1 MERLSKKNKKKI
13 SITMIQKDFKR
24 FKYVYA
30 MAILGLAYYFIFH
43 YWPMYGIQIAF
54 RDFRPARGIW
64 GSTWIGLRHFK
75 DFFNGIYI
83 QRLIRNTVLI
93 SFYELI
99 FSFPAPIIFALLL
112 NEVRSRFFKR
122 TVQTSTYLPHFISQ
136 VIICGILIDFLSTRG
151 LFNDLLEMAGLSRT
165 AFLQDP
171 KNFRAIYVG
180 SGIWQSIGY
189 GSIIFLSALSSV
201 DTQLFDAAV
210 IDGCNRFQRVWH
222 VTIPGILPTIIIML
236 ILRIG
241 SMMSVGF
248 EKVILLYNNTT
259 METADV
265 ISSFVYRYGM
275 QQANYGFATAVGLF
289 NSVINFSL
297 LVIVNAISRKVTE
310 TSLW

>member
-1 MERLSKKNKKKI
+1 MEKVSKKTKSK
-13 SITMIQKDFKR
+13 ITMQAIQKDFKR

-30 MAILGLAYYFIFH
+30 MALVGLAYYFIFH

-64 GSTWIGLRHFK
+64 GSDWIGFKHFQ

-112 NEVRSRFFKR
+112 NEIRSKFYKK
-122 TVQTSTYLPHFISQ
+122 TVQTATYLPHFISQ

-151 LFNDLLEMAGLSRT
+151 LFNDILEMFGSTRT

-210 IDGCNRFQRVWH
+210 IDGCNRFKRIWH

-236 ILRIG
+236 ILRVG

-248 EKVILLYNNTT
+248 EKIILLYNNTT

-297 LVIVNAISRKVTE
+297 LVIVNAISKKVTE